1 MKSKEQYLCSEFVDF
16 EGKTHKFIIAA
27 YSEVLPTHS
36 AELNLYE
43 EEDFPVTYDVSGYI
57 DDSWEESLGPVVKKL
72 SIGVAICHPDDT
84 YNEELGK
91 KKALKAAIQST
102 KVLYSSKLGLINT
115 PMVTALLQQEAEF
128 LKNNPELYIKGYRER
143 HKKYLADTKL
153 EDDFNDLSEMEKHIL
168 ANLSPDDLLRLAEFS
183 SKLNE
188 KHFNRLSGYNINTSA
203 SKT

>member
-1 MKSKEQYLCSEFVDF
+1 MRSKEQYLCSEFVDF

-72 SIGVAICHPDDT
+72 SIGVAICHPDDQ

-115 PMVTALLQQEAEF
+115 TMVTALLKQEAEF
-128 LKNNPELYIKGYRER
+128 LKNNPELYIKGYRDK
-143 HKKYLADTKL
+143 HNKFLANAKL
-153 EDDFNDLSEMEKHIL
+153 EEEFKNLSESDKHIL
-168 ANLSPDDLLRLAEFS
+168 ANFTSDNLIRLAEFS
-183 SKLNE
+183 QKLNE
-188 KHFNRLSGYNINTSA
+188 EHFNRLSSYMCNSSTD
-203 SKT
+203 